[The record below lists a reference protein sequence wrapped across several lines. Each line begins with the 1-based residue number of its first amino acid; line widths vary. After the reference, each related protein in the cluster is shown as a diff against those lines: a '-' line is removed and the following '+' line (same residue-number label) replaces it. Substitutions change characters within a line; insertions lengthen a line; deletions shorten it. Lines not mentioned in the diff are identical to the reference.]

1 MVRSPKKTKALI
13 EAKEKLEKEKLEK
26 EKVEK
31 EKVKSAWEGFGDPD
45 RKPQPINAGRLVDE
59 VRNLQLHLRSVGLE
73 KRKKKCDNKKTYPS
87 WSFLAVAILVG
98 KLDGLLPTI
107 FGEVRLLIIFFLV
120 RLHRFVF

>member
-59 VRNLQLHLRSVGLE
+59 VRNLQLHLRSVVLE
-73 KRKKKCDNKKTYPS
+73 KRKKKCDNKKNLS
-87 WSFLAVAILVG
+87 QLE
-98 KLDGLLPTI
+98 LPGRGNTR
-107 FGEVRLLIIFFLV
+107 GEAGRPPTHHL
-120 RLHRFVF
+120 R